1 MISNIL
7 SSVTKTVAVSS
18 VITALAYYGLQL
30 PILPT
35 FIITTLCQIAFFY
48 LWNTVLEYR
57 LRRVEIE
64 NETLR
69 IQSYSEQGAEVP
81 CAHCNKQNYIP
92 IRMDVDN
99 IFTCDECGKSN
110 AVYVDLT
117 VAQQSQPMSRETL
130 SVTSYIKDK
139 IDATEQIQ
147 QG

>member
-1 MISNIL
+1 MILNIL
-7 SSVTKTVAVSS
+7 SSVSKTVAVSS
-18 VITALAYYGLQL
+18 VITALSYYTIQL
-30 PILPT
+30 PIVPT
-35 FIITTLCQIAFFY
+35 FVITTLCQVTFFY

-57 LRRVEIE
+57 LTRVKIE

-69 IQSYSEQGAEVP
+69 IQSYSEQGADVP

-99 IFTCDECGKSN
+99 VFTCDECGKNN

-117 VAQQSQPMSRETL
+117 VAQQSQPMSRESL

-139 IDATEQIQ
+139 IDATKQIQ

>member
-1 MISNIL
+1 
-7 SSVTKTVAVSS
+7 
-18 VITALAYYGLQL
+18 
-30 PILPT
+30 
-35 FIITTLCQIAFFY
+35 
-48 LWNTVLEYR
+48 
-57 LRRVEIE
+57 
-64 NETLR
+64 
-69 IQSYSEQGAEVP
+69 
-81 CAHCNKQNYIP
+81 
-92 IRMDVDN
+92 MDVDN